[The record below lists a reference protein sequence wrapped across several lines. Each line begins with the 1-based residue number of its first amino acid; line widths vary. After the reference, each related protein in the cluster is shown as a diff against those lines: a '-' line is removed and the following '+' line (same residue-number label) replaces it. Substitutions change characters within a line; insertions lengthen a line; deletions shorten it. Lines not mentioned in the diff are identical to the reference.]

1 MKTRVFYGIRAAGRF
16 GFWRRKNLQV
26 RAARPAGHGFRREH
40 EGGFTLMEMLVAL
53 SLFSIVLA
61 SATEIYLLA
70 GTTQRKAFTME
81 RVQSDARYSMEVM
94 TREIRG
100 DAIDYDYYAGRA
112 APLGLPDTEL
122 ALVAPDNSHI
132 RFEKSGPGTEEACA
146 DAASR
151 PCLLVVVDGSEP
163 VAITPKGVGLT
174 NLKFYVAPI
183 DNPFYFDPTSGYVS
197 NVQPHVTVVM
207 SLASVG
213 GKAAEQAS
221 INLQTTA
228 TSRAYRR

>member
-1 MKTRVFYGIRAAGRF
+1 MKTGIFHGTKLAGRF
-16 GFWRRKNLQV
+16 LPWGRKKFSCP
-26 RAARPAGHGFRREH
+26 AARPTDGDFRQGGDR
-40 EGGFTLMEMLVAL
+40 GFTLMEMLVAL

-81 RVQSDARYSMEVM
+81 RVQSDARYSLEVM

-100 DAIDYDYYAGRA
+100 DAVDYDYYANRA

-122 ALVAPDNSHI
+122 ALIAPDNSHI
-132 RFEKSGPGTEEACA
+132 RFEKSGPGTEAACA
-146 DAASR
+146 DATSR

-174 NLKFYVAPI
+174 NLKFYIAPT
-183 DNPFYFDPTSGYVS
+183 DDPFYFDATNGYVS
-197 NVQPHVTVVM
+197 NDQPHVTVVM